1 MNNRALQLT
10 YIVLRYLGIDDGTHG
25 NTKTEEKRVDNTWLV
40 IRDCLDHFWKHGQLT
55 ITNSYSACSDVS
67 GSQL

>member
-25 NTKTEEKRVDNTWLV
+25 NTKTEEKRVDNTWLA
-40 IRDCLDHFWKHGQLT
+40 IRHLP
-55 ITNSYSACSDVS
+55 
-67 GSQL
+67 